1 MAKKE
6 SSPAARPERAGKRST
21 ALEYLL
27 ITVFAVG
34 LALVLQ
40 AFVVKPY
47 RIPSESMVP
56 TLEISDRVLVNR
68 FLYHFREP
76 QRGDIVVFRWPVDD
90 KTVFIKRLI
99 GLPGDTIR
107 LQDGDVYVNDEKLDE
122 PYVATEGGQQV
133 PTEPI
138 IVGDGST
145 MVPSWSLNEPYT
157 VPEGQYFMMGDN
169 RLHSD
174 DSRKWG
180 TVPEANIIG
189 EAFFRYWPLDRI
201 GPI

>member
-1 MAKKE
+1 MKKG
-6 SSPAARPERAGKRST
+6 SSPAAKPERAGKRST
-21 ALEYLL
+21 LLEYVF

-34 LALVLQ
+34 LALLLQ

-76 QRGDIVVFRWPVDD
+76 RRGDIVVFRWPVDGQ
-90 KTVFIKRLI
+90 TVFIKRLI
-99 GLPGDTIR
+99 GLPGDTIS
-107 LQDGDVYVNDEKLDE
+107 LQDGHVYVNGEKLDE
-122 PYVATEGGQQV
+122 PYLASEGGQPV

-138 IVGDGST
+138 LGVDAST
-145 MVPSWSLNEPYT
+145 MAPPWALYEPYT
-157 VPEGQYFMMGDN
+157 VPDGNYFMMGDN

-180 TVPEANIIG
+180 PVPEENVIG
-189 EAFFRYWPLDRI
+189 EAFFRYWPLSRI
-201 GPI
+201 GPL